1 MNDQPRSVAGGTAQ
15 AREPL
20 ARRTLVFYSGSHGG
34 RSVTDIGAVA
44 LAFTTR
50 EAQQLSGLSARRLQY
65 WDETAFIRPSV
76 AARLGRGSPRLYSFR
91 DLIQLRI
98 AALLRNHISLHAL
111 RRLKDALDL
120 EAPFAEVRY
129 ASTSEGETVY
139 LVRPGVPEA
148 VRRSGQIVMTFDIPL
163 DEIRSDLEL
172 RSAEL
177 RRRRGIGRLEKTRG
191 IVSGQMAVAGTR
203 ITTAAIGRML
213 KAGWDEARILAE
225 YPELTP
231 ADIEAVRRLGK
242 KAG

>member
-1 MNDQPRSVAGGTAQ
+1 MTEIGT
-15 AREPL
+15 
-20 ARRTLVFYSGSHGG
+20 
-34 RSVTDIGAVA
+34 VT

-98 AALLRNHISLHAL
+98 AALLRDHISMQAL

-139 LVRPGVPEA
+139 LVQPGVPEA
-148 VRRSGQIVMTFDIPL
+148 VRRPGQIVMTFDVPL

-172 RSAEL
+172 RIAEL
-177 RRRRGIGRLEKTRG
+177 RRRRGIGRLEKIRG
-191 IVSGQMAVAGTR
+191 IVSGQLAVAGTR

-213 KAGWDEARILAE
+213 KAGWDEGRILAE

-231 ADIEAVRRLGK
+231 ADIDAIRRLGK